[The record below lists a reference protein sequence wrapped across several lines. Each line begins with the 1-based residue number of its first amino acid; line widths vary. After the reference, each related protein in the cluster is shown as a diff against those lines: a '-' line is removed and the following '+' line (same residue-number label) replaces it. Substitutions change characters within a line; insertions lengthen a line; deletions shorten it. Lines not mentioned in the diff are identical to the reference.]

1 MVATFKLRPPTEA
14 TFTRFSIARRCA
26 AIARMCAAYD
36 LFDDRRRI
44 LKRVARTSDSD
55 MRGQAVGLFPDVAIA
70 HPGYACLLF
79 LILAL
84 GPQRTW
90 ALKELGPSKKEAA
103 N

>member
-1 MVATFKLRPPTEA
+1 M
-14 TFTRFSIARRCA
+14 
-26 AIARMCAAYD
+26 
-36 LFDDRRRI
+36 
-44 LKRVARTSDSD
+44 SDSD

-90 ALKELGPSKKEAA
+90 ALKELGPSKNLGPQRTWALKELGPSKKEAA